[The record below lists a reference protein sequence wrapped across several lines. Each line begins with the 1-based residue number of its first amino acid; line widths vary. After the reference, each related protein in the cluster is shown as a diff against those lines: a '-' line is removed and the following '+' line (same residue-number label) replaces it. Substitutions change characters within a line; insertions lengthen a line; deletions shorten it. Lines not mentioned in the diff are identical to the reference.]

1 MRNTSAKDERASA
14 KRAIGHA
21 RVALFRRGSTSFHSQ
36 PQHERQRVFSSS
48 RSRSMRASA
57 SSLRNSHRLVRFGS
71 NSPRLAV
78 ARAHTRAPAV
88 SEALVRRPRARSDV
102 SRTFAGVRSP
112 RVHARRR
119 ARFASS
125 LASALRVP
133 ARVLSRTR
141 GHLLASSP
149 QERARRR
156 VRPASSPRIQRAED
170 ALRFPETQGRGGSLA
185 ACAQHH
191 LFRMQIARRL
201 AGTHGSPSAN
211 SRR

>member
-1 MRNTSAKDERASA
+1 MSASA
-14 KRAIGHA
+14 
-21 RVALFRRGSTSFHSQ
+21 
-36 PQHERQRVFSSS
+36 SSLPAAAA
-48 RSRSMRASA
+48 SMRASA
-57 SSLRNSHRLVRFGS
+57 SPLRNSHRLMRFGS

-88 SEALVRRPRARSDV
+88 SEAFVRRPRARSDV
-102 SRTFAGVRSP
+102 LRTFAGVRSP

-133 ARVLSRTR
+133 ARVLLRTR

-170 ALRFPETQGRGGSLA
+170 ALRFPEKRPASSLPNA
-185 ACAQHH
+185 NRAPTRRH
-191 LFRMQIARRL
+191 ARQSL
-201 AGTHGSPSAN
+201 SKLTSL
-211 SRR
+211 